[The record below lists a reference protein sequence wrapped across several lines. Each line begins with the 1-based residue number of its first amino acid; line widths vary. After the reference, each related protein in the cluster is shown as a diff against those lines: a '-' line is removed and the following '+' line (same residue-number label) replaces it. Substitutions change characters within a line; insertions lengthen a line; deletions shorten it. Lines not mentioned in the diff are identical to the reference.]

1 MNRWLTVAAIA
12 MACTAGLA
20 AQSEAALKQYFEGR
34 KVMVKID
41 LPATKDGADVDVFPT
56 GRVQMDYKSYG
67 NRLKTYGTSLHDG
80 DGVLVTLVK
89 VKKSQ
94 IEFQLGGGG
103 YGTAGDE
110 TDTSVHFTPAPKSA
124 REQDLEKQL
133 DAEKDPKR
141 ARVIKDELD
150 TLRWQRERD
159 DDRRRHQAEAD
170 AAIRAERIQE
180 KRLAGGSRFNL
191 FYGDRLT
198 PEDLQPERIVAAL
211 SKFLSF
217 PWLEEPAAPPA
228 APTAA
233 PAAPSAPAPPA
244 DPIQSLRKGL
254 SRTEVEALLGSP
266 RSMNETTEGGLKLLH
281 CVYEKGEN
289 RIEAVFT
296 EDVLI
301 RYTISSR

>member
-12 MACTAGLA
+12 AALTAGLA

-34 KVMVKID
+34 KVVVKIN

-67 NRLKTYGTSLHDG
+67 NRLKTFGVALHDG
-80 DGVLVTLVK
+80 DSVLVTLVK
-89 VKKSQ
+89 VKKNQ

-110 TDTSVHFTPAPKSA
+110 TDTSVHFTPASKST

-159 DDRRRHQAEAD
+159 DDRRRHQAEAE
-170 AAIRAERIQE
+170 AAVRVERIQE
-180 KRLAGGSRFNL
+180 KRLTGGSRFNL
-191 FYGDRLT
+191 YFGDRLM
-198 PEDLQPERIVAAL
+198 PDDLKPERVVAAL
-211 SKFLSF
+211 SQFLSF
-217 PWLEEPAAPPA
+217 PWLEEPAAPE
-228 APTAA
+228 
-233 PAAPSAPAPPA
+233 AAPSAGPAPAPPA
-244 DPIQSLRKGL
+244 DPVQSLRKGL
-254 SRTEVEALLGSP
+254 TRADVEALLGSP

-289 RIEAVFT
+289 RVEAVFT

>member
-1 MNRWLTVAAIA
+1 MNRWLTVAAITA
-12 MACTAGLA
+12 ALTAGLA

-34 KVMVKID
+34 KVVAKIN

-67 NRLKTYGTSLHDG
+67 NRLKTFGVALRDG
-80 DGVLVTLVK
+80 DSVLVTLVK
-89 VKKSQ
+89 VKKNQ

-110 TDTSVHFTPAPKSA
+110 TDTSVHFTPASKST

-170 AAIRAERIQE
+170 AAVRVERIQE

-191 FYGDRLT
+191 YYGDRIT
-198 PEDLQPERIVAAL
+198 PDDLKPERVVASL
-211 SKFLSF
+211 SQFLSF
-217 PWLEEPAAPPA
+217 PWLEEPTAPEAVPA
-228 APTAA
+228 V
-233 PAAPSAPAPPA
+233 PSVGPAPAPPA
-244 DPIQSLRKGL
+244 DPVQALRKGL
-254 SRTEVEALLGSP
+254 TRAEVEALLGSP
-266 RSMNETTEGGLKLLH
+266 RSMSETTEGGLKLLH

>member
-12 MACTAGLA
+12 AALTAGVA
-20 AQSEAALKQYFEGR
+20 AQSEATLKQYFEGR
-34 KVMVKID
+34 KVVVKIN

-67 NRLKTYGTSLHDG
+67 NRLKTFGVALHDG
-80 DGVLVTLVK
+80 DSVLVTLVK
-89 VKKSQ
+89 VKKNQ

-110 TDTSVHFTPAPKSA
+110 TDTSVHFTPATKST

-133 DAEKDPKR
+133 DAEKDPRR

-159 DDRRRHQAEAD
+159 DDRRRHQAEAE
-170 AAIRAERIQE
+170 AAVRVERIQE

-191 FYGDRLT
+191 YYGDRLSS
-198 PEDLQPERIVAAL
+198 DDMKPERVVAAL
-211 SKFLSF
+211 SQFLSF
-217 PWLEEPAAPPA
+217 PWLEEPAAPE
-228 APTAA
+228 AA
-233 PAAPSAPAPPA
+233 PAAPSVGSARTPPA
-244 DPIQSLRKGL
+244 DPVQSLRKGL
-254 SRTEVEALLGSP
+254 TRTDVEALLGSP
-266 RSMNETTEGGLKLLH
+266 RSMNETMEGGLKLLH
-281 CVYEKGEN
+281 CVYEKGDN
-289 RIEAVFT
+289 RVEAVFT

>member
-1 MNRWLTVAAIA
+1 MNRWPTVAAIA
-12 MACTAGLA
+12 AALTAGLA

-34 KVMVKID
+34 KVVVKIN

-67 NRLKTYGTSLHDG
+67 NRLKTFGVALHDG
-80 DGVLVTLVK
+80 DSVLVTLVK
-89 VKKSQ
+89 VKKNQ

-110 TDTSVHFTPAPKSA
+110 TDTSVHFTPASKST

-159 DDRRRHQAEAD
+159 DDRRRHQAEAE
-170 AAIRAERIQE
+170 AAVRVERIQE
-180 KRLAGGSRFNL
+180 KRLTGGSRFNL
-191 FYGDRLT
+191 YFGDRLM
-198 PEDLQPERIVAAL
+198 PDDLKPERVVAAL
-211 SKFLSF
+211 SQFLSF
-217 PWLEEPAAPPA
+217 PWLEEPAAPE
-228 APTAA
+228 
-233 PAAPSAPAPPA
+233 AAPSAGPAPAPPA
-244 DPIQSLRKGL
+244 DPVQSLRKGL
-254 SRTEVEALLGSP
+254 TRADVEALLGSP

-289 RIEAVFT
+289 RVEAVFT

>member
-1 MNRWLTVAAIA
+1 
-12 MACTAGLA
+12 
-20 AQSEAALKQYFEGR
+20 
-34 KVMVKID
+34 VKIN

-67 NRLKTYGTSLHDG
+67 NRLKTFGVALRDG
-80 DGVLVTLVK
+80 DSVLVTLLK
-89 VKKSQ
+89 VKKNQ

-103 YGTAGDE
+103 YGTAGDD
-110 TDTSVHFTPAPKSA
+110 TDTSVHFTPASKST

-133 DAEKDPKR
+133 DTEKDPKR

-159 DDRRRHQAEAD
+159 DDRRRHQAEAE
-170 AAIRAERIQE
+170 AAVRAERIQE
-180 KRLAGGSRFNL
+180 NRLAGGSRFNL
-191 FYGDRLT
+191 YYGDRLA
-198 PEDLQPERIVAAL
+198 PDDLKPERIVAAL
-211 SKFLSF
+211 SQFLSF
-217 PWLEEPAAPPA
+217 PWLEEPAAPEA
-228 APTAA
+228 AS
-233 PAAPSAPAPPA
+233 AAPSAGPAPAPPA
-244 DPIQSLRKGL
+244 DPVQSLRKGL
-254 SRTEVEALLGSP
+254 TRADVEALLGSP

-289 RIEAVFT
+289 RVEAVFT

>member
-1 MNRWLTVAAIA
+1 MNRWLTVAAITA
-12 MACTAGLA
+12 ALTAGLA

-34 KVMVKID
+34 KVVAKIN

-67 NRLKTYGTSLHDG
+67 NRLKTFGVALRDG
-80 DGVLVTLVK
+80 DSVLVTLVK
-89 VKKSQ
+89 VKKNQ

-110 TDTSVHFTPAPKSA
+110 TDTSVHFTPASKST

-159 DDRRRHQAEAD
+159 DDRRRHQAEAE
-170 AAIRAERIQE
+170 AAVRVERIQE

-191 FYGDRLT
+191 YYGDRIT
-198 PEDLQPERIVAAL
+198 PDDLKPERVVASL
-211 SKFLSF
+211 SQFLSF
-217 PWLEEPAAPPA
+217 PWLEEPTAPEAVPA
-228 APTAA
+228 V
-233 PAAPSAPAPPA
+233 PSVGPAPAPPA
-244 DPIQSLRKGL
+244 DPVQALRKGL
-254 SRTEVEALLGSP
+254 TRAEVEALLGSP
-266 RSMNETTEGGLKLLH
+266 RSMSETTEGGLKLLH

>member
-12 MACTAGLA
+12 AALTAGLA

-34 KVMVKID
+34 KVVVKIN

-67 NRLKTYGTSLHDG
+67 NRLKTFGVALHDG
-80 DGVLVTLVK
+80 DSVLVTLVK
-89 VKKSQ
+89 VKKNQ

-110 TDTSVHFTPAPKSA
+110 TDTSVHFTPASKST

-159 DDRRRHQAEAD
+159 DDRRRHQAEAE
-170 AAIRAERIQE
+170 AAVRVERIQE
-180 KRLAGGSRFNL
+180 KRLTGGSRFNL
-191 FYGDRLT
+191 YYGDRLM
-198 PEDLQPERIVAAL
+198 PDDLKPERVVAAL
-211 SKFLSF
+211 SQFLSF
-217 PWLEEPAAPPA
+217 PWLEEPAAPE
-228 APTAA
+228 
-233 PAAPSAPAPPA
+233 AAPSAGPAPAPPA
-244 DPIQSLRKGL
+244 DPVQSLRKGL
-254 SRTEVEALLGSP
+254 TRADVEALLGSP

-289 RIEAVFT
+289 RVEAVFT

>member
-1 MNRWLTVAAIA
+1 MNRWLTVSAIA
-12 MACTAGLA
+12 AALTACLA
-20 AQSEAALKQYFEGR
+20 AQSEATLKQYFEGR
-34 KVMVKID
+34 KVVAKIN

-67 NRLKTYGTSLHDG
+67 NRLKTFGVALHDG
-80 DGVLVTLVK
+80 DSVLVTLVK
-89 VKKSQ
+89 VKKNQ

-110 TDTSVHFTPAPKSA
+110 TDTSVHFTPASKST

-159 DDRRRHQAEAD
+159 DDRRRHQAEAE
-170 AAIRAERIQE
+170 AAVRVERIQE
-180 KRLAGGSRFNL
+180 KRLTGGSRFNL
-191 FYGDRLT
+191 YYGDRLM
-198 PEDLQPERIVAAL
+198 PDDLKPERVVAAL
-211 SKFLSF
+211 SQFLSF
-217 PWLEEPAAPPA
+217 PWLEEPAAPE
-228 APTAA
+228 
-233 PAAPSAPAPPA
+233 AAPSAGPAPAPPA
-244 DPIQSLRKGL
+244 DPVQSLRKGL
-254 SRTEVEALLGSP
+254 TRADVEALLGSP

-289 RIEAVFT
+289 RVEAVFT

>member
-12 MACTAGLA
+12 AALTAGLA

-34 KVMVKID
+34 KVVVKIN

-67 NRLKTYGTSLHDG
+67 NRLKTFGVALHDG
-80 DGVLVTLVK
+80 DSVLVTLVK
-89 VKKSQ
+89 VKKNQ

-110 TDTSVHFTPAPKSA
+110 TDTSVHFTPASKST

-159 DDRRRHQAEAD
+159 DDRRRHQAEAE
-170 AAIRAERIQE
+170 AAVRVERIQE
-180 KRLAGGSRFNL
+180 KRLTGGSRFNL
-191 FYGDRLT
+191 YYGDRLM
-198 PEDLQPERIVAAL
+198 PDDLKPERIVAAL
-211 SKFLSF
+211 SQFLSF
-217 PWLEEPAAPPA
+217 PWLEEPAAPE
-228 APTAA
+228 
-233 PAAPSAPAPPA
+233 AAPSAGPAPAPPA
-244 DPIQSLRKGL
+244 DPVQSLRKGL
-254 SRTEVEALLGSP
+254 TRADVEALLGSP

-289 RIEAVFT
+289 RVEAVFT

>member
-12 MACTAGLA
+12 AALTACLA
-20 AQSEAALKQYFEGR
+20 AQSEATLKQYFEGR
-34 KVMVKID
+34 KVVAKIN

-67 NRLKTYGTSLHDG
+67 NRLKTFGVALHDG
-80 DGVLVTLVK
+80 DSVLVTLVK
-89 VKKSQ
+89 VKKNQ

-110 TDTSVHFTPAPKSA
+110 TDTSVHFTPASKST

-159 DDRRRHQAEAD
+159 DDRRRHQAEAE
-170 AAIRAERIQE
+170 AAVRVERIQE
-180 KRLAGGSRFNL
+180 KRLTGGSRFNL
-191 FYGDRLT
+191 YYGDRLA
-198 PEDLQPERIVAAL
+198 PDDLKPERIVAAL
-211 SKFLSF
+211 SQFLSF
-217 PWLEEPAAPPA
+217 PWLEEPAAPE
-228 APTAA
+228 AA
-233 PAAPSAPAPPA
+233 PAAPSAGPAPAPPA
-244 DPIQSLRKGL
+244 DPVQSLRKGL
-254 SRTEVEALLGSP
+254 TRADVEALLGSP

-289 RIEAVFT
+289 RVEAVFT